1 MYALLIK
8 ATTFK
13 HTAGFAL
20 YGNPPRWHKLGPKK
34 HAPKGAPVAASP
46 QAAGHFEPTKHFS
59 DSEWERLHLHPE
71 NTNAETHKNKLA
83 QIKHMAESGDVTGL
97 LGMPLGSN
105 LYGKK
110 LAAIINHLL
119 GLYGSPHKV
128 MAGQKAGEHPA
139 VKSPGAQLTDEPAK
153 PAGDVTWL
161 ANGAAVVKHDGNL
174 YLFNKNEI
182 KDYLASGASVF
193 SKIPPAYL
201 EKMLVDPSSVG
212 SDGFTPAPQKTQ
224 DLHQIT
230 SPELLA
236 DYTNYGFNG
245 VNSTLRKFI
254 TPTSPLFGALETAFA
269 SQKLSTSPE
278 VWRGIDTKLDVK
290 PGQVLFEPGFMST
303 SLDKQTAESFGKGG
317 TVFKIKN
324 AEGLYISGSESELLI
339 NRGAKLRV
347 VSSEDH
353 EDYRLVT
360 AEIDVPSPAAK
371 PPAAG
376 QAVDTGPKDGDT
388 KPAADGGTLVL
399 KDGHWIKQSG
409 PFTATLYHG
418 TSHDFDEYDDAH
430 AGKTTDSGFYGV
442 GMSMSPNKAMAEQY
456 AKFSASET
464 GQPGKVITKHVHLQK
479 PLYTKTGAMNFVAAF
494 KEATGKTPGTPKE
507 VTADL
512 KAAGFDGVVVQ
523 KDDGSVSEVTVFSKP
538 GKPNAHSAPAA
549 PAPTKNA
556 SSKLSRIP
564 WDKMLTTSEK
574 NAGHNAQVA
583 KIKAMAHSG
592 DTAGLEDYIAK
603 KGTPK
608 QTYAKKQKLL
618 AQTALAALKEEG
630 APAPVIPPA
639 SQAHALTSPVTVER
653 YGAAGAKGA
662 ISAGVFFAP
671 KGQATSEYGKELH
684 SFEIPAGSML
694 FNGKSSIAFA
704 QQHGLMDLEDPD
716 VKKIT
721 GLSSL
726 SDVLDQQGVMPPQ
739 TFHNAFQTVAKRELE
754 KAGYQGAYWSDED
767 DLNPEQYQIWGVAG
781 AADGPA
787 ASTPASPPAAGA
799 SPDIGDLT
807 AEQLGKLQSIPW
819 FKQKLGPEK
828 SNAKS
833 HNIAVD
839 KIEAMAFAGDKAG
852 LQAFIAG
859 KAGAKQYYANKQAV
873 LAQAALAVLQ
883 EGEAAAPTPE
893 AKPPANPLAKPK
905 RVMLAKKPAS
915 PAPAI
920 APVTAAAPKGAEN
933 MKAPKV
939 PAGAPQPPKVTH
951 HWDDII
957 GSLKNWAA
965 TGDLKNLKFYADP
978 KNGWVLNGPGGAA
991 VREYAADLLAYVESS
1006 AAQPAP
1012 AQQKKKIIAAIP
1024 AEKVPDG
1031 PPQPPK
1037 VSDKWTGTIDFL
1049 TKWATEGKF
1058 DLLAEYADPNA
1069 WPKPTT
1075 ADAAAAKKYAADLL
1089 AYNASSAAQPAA
1101 AADTGPKEGDI
1112 KQGADGLLV
1121 LKNGHWVRLTKK
1133 EKAAALSAWQ
1143 TAIHKGQVPKKA
1155 DAMVAESVN
1164 QENPERFL
1172 DLMYEALPYSLEADD
1187 PNFGSHLDRI
1197 TEKATIAHLLAL
1209 RTPDRP
1215 KAPGP
1220 KPVKPTD
1227 APIAMVPGVESID
1240 HWVQTGPQGG
1250 SNPGGRFKDADGV
1263 EWYCKFPQSE
1273 DIAKSEVLAANLY
1286 ALAGVTGQDAKLISK
1301 GGKLGIA
1308 SRWVDVK
1315 KASSP
1320 AALSAVDGVKSGFA
1334 VDAWLGNWD
1343 VVGLGLDNLQIGA
1356 DGKAVRVDAGGSLE
1370 YRAQGG
1376 KKAFGNVVTEIES
1389 LRDPKM
1395 NPQAAAVFGD
1405 MTTADITASVKK
1417 VVAIADDDIYDMV
1430 MQHGPGTHEQRAKLI
1445 ETLIERKKDLL
1456 DKFPK
1461 AVKKAKEKPKPDP
1474 TALKVD
1480 ASQLPKPHDF
1490 KNWNGP
1496 GHGLSSQAHVN
1507 EMNAKAEQDL
1517 FDFAMKGNLVALK
1530 DYHYDAVD
1538 KSTGKPL
1545 GKKPID
1551 EHPSK
1556 HVKEYWSGLVSALNY
1571 IAYPPEALEG
1581 IKTIVA
1587 TSVKKVS
1594 DFFKAA
1600 KYGMTTNKADA
1611 SARLA
1616 FWIALG
1622 RAKSAEKLLPPGK
1635 TTAFQSEPKDKPVMT
1650 QEMVSAAI
1658 NAYSELSSS
1667 RLVKTFI
1674 NKIQKSGSY
1683 NDNFRDGKMVTSDGH
1698 DAVAMVL
1705 DAYSYATE
1713 KPEGFEIY
1721 KWINLSPQM
1730 REQLLK
1736 AAEGTVFQNPGSM
1749 CCSYDPNST
1758 AGFGSDRMRI
1768 RYAKGA
1774 KAVDTFGSKAGQ
1786 TGFKKE
1792 YEITTLPGQR
1802 FVILS
1807 CKKVMCPVQGE
1818 ERIELDV
1825 LMLPPDPTYI
1835 SELEAMKGTHGKVTA

>member
-59 DSEWERLHLHPE
+59 DSEWERLHLPPE

-278 VWRGIDTKLDVK
+278 VWRGIDTKVDVK

-303 SLDKQTAESFGKGG
+303 SLDKQTAEYFGKGG

-456 AKFSASET
+456 AKFSASKT

-479 PLYTKTGAMNFVAAF
+479 PLYTKTGAMGFVAAF

-574 NAGHNAQVA
+574 NTGHNAQVA

-694 FNGKSSIAFA
+694 FNGESSIAFA

-739 TFHNAFQTVAKRELE
+739 TFYNAFQTVAKRELE

-787 ASTPASPPAAGA
+787 ASTPASPPAAGP

-883 EGEAAAPTPE
+883 EGEATAPTPE

-905 RVMLAKKPAS
+905 RVMLAKKPSS
-915 PAPAI
+915 PVPAL
-920 APVTAAAPKGAEN
+920 APVTADDLKEVEK
-933 MKAPKV
+933 MKAAKV
-939 PAGAPQPPKVTH
+939 
-951 HWDDII
+951 
-957 GSLKNWAA
+957 AA
-965 TGDLKNLKFYADP
+965 
-978 KNGWVLNGPGGAA
+978 
-991 VREYAADLLAYVESS
+991 
-1006 AAQPAP
+1006 
-1012 AQQKKKIIAAIP
+1012 
-1024 AEKVPDG
+1024 G

-1037 VSDKWTGTIDFL
+1037 VDEFWNHTIDGL
-1049 TKWATEGKF
+1049 QKWAKLSMF
-1058 DLLAEYADPNA
+1058 DQLAQYASPDSVFPA
-1069 WPKPTT
+1069 RT
-1075 ADAAAAKKYAADLL
+1075 ADAIAVKKYAADLL
-1089 AYNASSAAQPAA
+1089 AYHHFAAKAAASPAA
-1101 AADTGPKEGDI
+1101 KAATADTGPKEGDI
-1112 KQGADGLLV
+1112 KQGAEGLLV

-1133 EKAAALSAWQ
+1133 EKAAAISAWQ

-1155 DAMVAESVN
+1155 DAMVAESIN
-1164 QENPERFL
+1164 QEDPEQFL

-1187 PNFGSHLDRI
+1187 PRFSSHLDRI
-1197 TEKATIAHLLAL
+1197 TEKATNAHLLAL
-1209 RTPDRP
+1209 GTPDRP
-1215 KAPGP
+1215 KAPVP
-1220 KPVKPTD
+1220 SPVKPTA
-1227 APIAMVPGVESID
+1227 APSSSAPGVESMD
-1240 HWVQTGPQGG
+1240 HWVQTGPQAG

-1263 EWYCKFPQSE
+1263 EWYCKFPKDD

-1286 ALAGVTGQDAKLISK
+1286 GLAGVTGQDAKLVSK
-1301 GGKLGIA
+1301 GGKLGVA
-1308 SRWVDVK
+1308 SRWEDVK

-1320 AALSAVDGVKSGFA
+1320 AALAAVDGVKSGFA

-1343 VVGLGLDNLQIGA
+1343 VVGMGLDNLQIGA
-1356 DGKAVRVDAGGSLE
+1356 DGNAIRVDAGGSLE

-1376 KKAFGNVVTEIES
+1376 KKAFGNVVTEIDS
-1389 LRDPKM
+1389 LRDPNI
-1395 NPQAAAVFGD
+1395 NPHAAAVFGD

-1417 VVAIADDDIYDMV
+1417 VAAVSDDDIYDMV
-1430 MQHGPGTHEQRAKLI
+1430 MKHGPGSHEHKAKLI
-1445 ETLIERKKDLL
+1445 ETLIERKNDLL
-1456 DKFPK
+1456 AKYPK
-1461 AVKKAKEKPKPDP
+1461 AGKKKPTKSKPDP

-1480 ASQLPKPHDF
+1480 ASKLPKPHDF

-1496 GHGLSSQAHVN
+1496 GQGLSSQAHVN
-1507 EMNAKAEQDL
+1507 DMNQKAEQDL
-1517 FDFAMKGNLVALK
+1517 FEFALKGNLVALK
-1530 DYHYDAVD
+1530 DYHYDAVN
-1538 KSTGKPL
+1538 KETGASL
-1545 GKKPID
+1545 GKRPIN

-1556 HVKEYWSGLVSALNY
+1556 HVKDYWSDLVAALSFV
-1571 IAYPPEALEG
+1571 AYPPEEL
-1581 IKTIVA
+1581 KNFKSVVA
-1587 TSVKKVS
+1587 TSIKAVS
-1594 DFFKAA
+1594 NAFKAA
-1600 KYGMTTNKADA
+1600 KYGMTTNKAHA

-1622 RAKSAEKLLPPGK
+1622 HAKNVEKLLPPGSSL
-1635 TTAFQSEPKDKPVMT
+1635 AFQSEPQGIPKITSELKA
-1650 QEMVSAAI
+1650 QAK
-1658 NAYSELSSS
+1658 NAYAALSSS
-1667 RLVKTFI
+1667 RLVKKFI
-1674 NKIQKSGSY
+1674 NGIQKSGSY
-1683 NDNFRDGKMVTSDGH
+1683 NDNFRDGKMVTSDGK
-1698 DAVAMVL
+1698 DAVGMVL
-1705 DAYSYATE
+1705 DAYEYATE

-1721 KWINLSPQM
+1721 KWVSFSGDMGQ
-1730 REQLLK
+1730 QLLNVPP
-1736 AAEGTVFQNPGSM
+1736 GTVFQNPGSM
-1749 CCSYDPNST
+1749 CCSYEPNATS
-1758 AGFGSDRMRI
+1758 GFGADRMRI

-1774 KAVDTFGSKAGQ
+1774 KAVDSFGSGHFSGEK
-1786 TGFKKE
+1786 
-1792 YEITTLPGQR
+1792 EITTLPGQR

-1807 CKKVMCPVQGE
+1807 CKKVNCPIKGQ
-1818 ERIELDV
+1818 RIELDV
-1825 LMLPPDPTYI
+1825 LMLPPDPTYV
-1835 SELEAMKGTHGKVTA
+1835 SELEAMKGTHGKVSA

>member
-13 HTAGFAL
+13 HTAGYAK
-20 YGNPPRWHKLGPKK
+20 YGNPPRWHKLSADKPSPKGSTVAHHPTIAGQ
-34 HAPKGAPVAASP
+34 HAPVVLSDDEIKQWMHSEEKAAKNPEMAAHNNKHLPNLLSHAAEGDATAILGMGFGTNTHSKKLVAA
-46 QAAGHFEPTKHFS
+46 A
-59 DSEWERLHLHPE
+59 
-71 NTNAETHKNKLA
+71 
-83 QIKHMAESGDVTGL
+83 
-97 LGMPLGSN
+97 
-105 LYGKK
+105 
-110 LAAIINHLL
+110 NHLL
-119 GLYGSPHKV
+119 EKMGSPHKV
-128 MAGQKAGEHPA
+128 SAGQDTGSHPA
-139 VKSPGAQLTDEPAK
+139 VQAPTEQGHVEGDKYVMPLNAAIAERKKLVQAAQ
-153 PAGDVTWL
+153 
-161 ANGAAVVKHDGNL
+161 ANVNGK
-174 YLFNKNEI
+174 
-182 KDYLASGASVF
+182 
-193 SKIPPAYL
+193 L
-201 EKMLVDPSSVG
+201 E
-212 SDGFTPAPQKTQ
+212 
-224 DLHQIT
+224 
-230 SPELLA
+230 
-236 DYTNYGFNG
+236 
-245 VNSTLRKFI
+245 
-254 TPTSPLFGALETAFA
+254 
-269 SQKLSTSPE
+269 
-278 VWRGIDTKLDVK
+278 
-290 PGQVLFEPGFMST
+290 
-303 SLDKQTAESFGKGG
+303 
-317 TVFKIKN
+317 
-324 AEGLYISGSESELLI
+324 
-339 NRGAKLRV
+339 
-347 VSSEDH
+347 
-353 EDYRLVT
+353 
-360 AEIDVPSPAAK
+360 
-371 PPAAG
+371 
-376 QAVDTGPKDGDT
+376 DTGPKEGETKQGADGTLVFKNGHWHKQVGDKPAGPNMITVPAMTGKTGPTTFPEPPNFKTHEEAMEWIAKRAKELGMSKTSFAASYEYQYALPKMEAVYKVAKAEFDKKQKEKAADILSQMADAGVKFGDT
-388 KPAADGGTLVL
+388 VAWTNIGMFLSQIKYEGVVVSKGGIPYVKLANKVTVSSGGKLKQTNYLPWEPHMLPKHATNQNPVKNETPAAAGVRAPKPAA
-399 KDGHWIKQSG
+399 
-409 PFTATLYHG
+409 
-418 TSHDFDEYDDAH
+418 
-430 AGKTTDSGFYGV
+430 
-442 GMSMSPNKAMAEQY
+442 
-456 AKFSASET
+456 ASE
-464 GQPGKVITKHVHLQK
+464 PI
-479 PLYTKTGAMNFVAAF
+479 
-494 KEATGKTPGTPKE
+494 
-507 VTADL
+507 
-512 KAAGFDGVVVQ
+512 
-523 KDDGSVSEVTVFSKP
+523 
-538 GKPNAHSAPAA
+538 
-549 PAPTKNA
+549 KNA
-556 SSKLSRIP
+556 TSKLDRIP
-564 WDKMLTTSEK
+564 WDSLLLHDGHTSAK
-574 NAGHNAQVA
+574 THNAQVA

-787 ASTPASPPAAGA
+787 ASTPASPPAAGP

-905 RVMLAKKPAS
+905 RVVLAKKPAS

-920 APVTAAAPKGAEN
+920 APVTADDLKEVEK
-933 MKAPKV
+933 MKAAKV
-939 PAGAPQPPKVTH
+939 
-951 HWDDII
+951 
-957 GSLKNWAA
+957 AA
-965 TGDLKNLKFYADP
+965 
-978 KNGWVLNGPGGAA
+978 
-991 VREYAADLLAYVESS
+991 
-1006 AAQPAP
+1006 
-1012 AQQKKKIIAAIP
+1012 
-1024 AEKVPDG
+1024 G

-1037 VSDKWTGTIDFL
+1037 VDEWWNHTIEGL
-1049 TKWATEGKF
+1049 NSWAKLGMF
-1058 DLLAEYADPNA
+1058 DQLAQYASPDSA
-1069 WPKPTT
+1069 FHART
-1075 ADAAAAKKYAADLL
+1075 ADAIAVKKYAADLL
-1089 AYNASSAAQPAA
+1089 AYHHLATKPAA
-1101 AADTGPKEGDI
+1101 DVGAKPAASPAADTGPKEGDI

-1227 APIAMVPGVESID
+1227 APIAMVPGVESMD
-1240 HWVQTGPQGG
+1240 HWVQTGPQAG

-1320 AALSAVDGVKSGFA
+1320 AALAAVDGVKSGFA

-1343 VVGLGLDNLQIGA
+1343 VVGMGLDNLQIGH

-1395 NPQAAAVFGD
+1395 NPHAAAVFGD

-1417 VVAIADDDIYDMV
+1417 VAAVSDDDIYDMV
-1430 MQHGPGTHEQRAKLI
+1430 MKHGPGSHEHKAKLI
-1445 ETLIERKKDLL
+1445 ETLIERKNDLL
-1456 DKFPK
+1456 AKYPK
-1461 AVKKAKEKPKPDP
+1461 AVKKKPTKSKPDP

-1480 ASQLPKPHDF
+1480 ASKLPKPHDF

-1530 DYHYDAVD
+1530 DYHYDAVN
-1538 KSTGKPL
+1538 KETGASL
-1545 GKKPID
+1545 GKKPIN

-1556 HVKEYWSGLVSALNY
+1556 HVKDYWSDLVAALSFV
-1571 IAYPPEALEG
+1571 AYPPEEL
-1581 IKTIVA
+1581 KNFKSVVA
-1587 TSVKKVS
+1587 TSIKAVS
-1594 DFFKAA
+1594 NAFKAH
-1600 KYGMTTNKADA
+1600 KYGMTTNKAHA

-1622 RAKSAEKLLPPGK
+1622 HAKNVEKLLPPGSSL
-1635 TTAFQSEPKDKPVMT
+1635 AFQSEPQGIPKITSELKV
-1650 QEMVSAAI
+1650 QAK
-1658 NAYSELSSS
+1658 NAYAALSSS
-1667 RLVKTFI
+1667 RLVKKFI
-1674 NKIQKSGSY
+1674 NGIQKSGSY
-1683 NDNFRDGKMVTSDGH
+1683 NDNFRDGKMVTSDGK
-1698 DAVAMVL
+1698 DAVGMVL
-1705 DAYSYATE
+1705 DAYEYATE

-1721 KWINLSPQM
+1721 KWVSFSGDMGQ
-1730 REQLLK
+1730 QLLNVPP
-1736 AAEGTVFQNPGSM
+1736 GTVFQNPGSM
-1749 CCSYDPNST
+1749 CCSYEPNATS
-1758 AGFGSDRMRI
+1758 GFGADRMRI

-1774 KAVDTFGSKAGQ
+1774 KAVDSFGSGHFSGEK
-1786 TGFKKE
+1786 
-1792 YEITTLPGQR
+1792 EITTLPGQR

-1807 CKKVMCPVQGE
+1807 CKKVNCPIKGQ
-1818 ERIELDV
+1818 RIELDV
-1825 LMLPPDPTYI
+1825 LMLPPDPTYV
-1835 SELEAMKGTHGKVTA
+1835 SELEAMKGTHGKVSA